1 MLKKNLYTI
10 LFLGWVA
17 CVTMLSLMS
26 FRGLGLDT
34 GTLDIPFADK
44 ITHFVFYF
52 VFVVLGSMFVRERG
66 KGRVSLN
73 RATWWVLFIA
83 VGYGIIIEGLQYTL
97 TRDRMMELW
106 DMISNTLGALAGMVA
121 IRWSFSGEKQLN
133 W

>member
-1 MLKKNLYTI
+1 MLKRNQYT
-10 LFLGWVA
+10 FFFTGWVG
-17 CVTMLSLMS
+17 CVTALSLIS
-26 FRGLGLDT
+26 FGGLGLDT

-52 VFVVLGSMFVRERG
+52 VFVVLGSMFVRERS
-66 KGRVSLN
+66 KGRISLD
-73 RATWWVLFIA
+73 RTTWWILFFA

-106 DMISNTLGALAGMVA
+106 DMISNSLGAVAGIVA
-121 IRWSFSGEKQLN
+121 IRWFFSGKKQLK